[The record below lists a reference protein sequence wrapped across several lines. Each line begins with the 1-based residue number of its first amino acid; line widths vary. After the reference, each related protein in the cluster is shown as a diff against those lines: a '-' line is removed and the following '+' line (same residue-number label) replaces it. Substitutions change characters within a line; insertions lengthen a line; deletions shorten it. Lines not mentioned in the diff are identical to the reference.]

1 MPVDTLPATRKGR
14 NSFDAWQEHIRKSS
28 ALARNEIPSQSDT
41 VCVFR
46 ARAARSPRE
55 FARRLRTVDAR
66 PG

>member
-1 MPVDTLPATRKGR
+1 MPTDTPPATRKGR

-28 ALARNEIPSQSDT
+28 VPARNEMSSQNDT

-46 ARAARSPRE
+46 ARAARSPRK